1 MVKLCEYGEESD
13 NQREQVVYSTY
24 VLHGGLRLY
33 IYLCRAE
40 RTDGAHNRQRKKD
53 DNPLLMTV
61 KNTKQWF
68 LGQREVVRK
77 TKRAVSG
84 ESDAW

>member
-1 MVKLCEYGEESD
+1 MSTVKSLIIRESKLC
-13 NQREQVVYSTY
+13 TILT

-33 IYLCRAE
+33 IYLCTAE
-40 RTDGAHNRQRKKD
+40 KTDGAHNRQRKKD

-61 KNTKQWF
+61 KNTKQWCM
-68 LGQREVVRK
+68 GQREVVRK

-84 ESDAW
+84 ESDEQ